1 MEARREGDGEKER
14 LGVRSSK
21 SEEFR
26 RPDSNPRRLGGLD
39 TKNLDLFWMHTRAF
53 ARGRDERK
61 TFSAWA
67 SINRRV
73 G

>member
-14 LGVRSSK
+14 LGVKSSK
-21 SEEFR
+21 TEESR

-39 TKNLDLFWMHTRAF
+39 TKNLGLFWMHTLASL
-53 ARGRDERK
+53 AAGMSA
-61 TFSAWA
+61 TLFSVWA
-67 SINRRV
+67 SINGRV